1 MPLLSVRNR
10 QVMIVIIVFMD
21 RYKFEMIKIVITS
34 SVCLKTA
41 LEKCGEVSFLNFSPR
56 TPFAGTLNWAPL
68 KIPRIVAELF
78 NSFWR
83 LTFPYSRDR
92 PEITE

>member
-21 RYKFEMIKIVITS
+21 SYKFEMIKIVNIS

-41 LEKCGEVSFLNFSPR
+41 LEKCGEVSFLNFSP
-56 TPFAGTLNWAPL
+56 
-68 KIPRIVAELF
+68 ELP
-78 NSFWR
+78 SQG
-83 LTFPYSRDR
+83 P
-92 PEITE
+92 